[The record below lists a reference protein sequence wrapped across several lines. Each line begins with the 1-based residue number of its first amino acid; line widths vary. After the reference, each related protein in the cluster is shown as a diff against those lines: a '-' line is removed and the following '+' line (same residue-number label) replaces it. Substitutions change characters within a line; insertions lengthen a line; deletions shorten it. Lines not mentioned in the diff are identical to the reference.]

1 MKKNYIAPQVEEMA
15 LAPLH
20 VVMTSPTLPPDPT
33 PAPGRGVGD
42 FIP

>member
-1 MKKNYIAPQVEEMA
+1 MKKNYIIPQVEEMA

-33 PAPGRGVGD
+33 PAPARGASP
-42 FIP
+42 IE

>member
-20 VVMTSPTLPPDPT
+20 VVMTSPPLPPDPT
-33 PAPGRGVGD
+33 PAPVRGASP
-42 FIP
+42 IE

>member
-20 VVMTSPTLPPDPT
+20 VVMTSPPLPPDPLA
-33 PAPGRGVGD
+33 PARGASP
-42 FIP
+42 IE